1 MIRWIMRLAMLG
13 VFGLGVLL
21 AVVYPW
27 SARNQTGYE
36 IGRVPVLNLLSTGE
50 TVEIALDP
58 SEEQVRVAVEIA
70 MSGKDAQGAD
80 LMEVT
85 VSREGRAELVRVLAL
100 ADAQPR
106 PQTQQNLYSLQVGTL
121 YLIRPEAYVFSFVPR
136 EGSAA
141 IRSAELILSGGF
153 MGYDDSVPQIGF
165 GLIAIGFVGM
175 ALTFRRRRN
184 NPNSK
189 PPPRWGRR

>member
-1 MIRWIMRLAMLG
+1 MIRWIMRLLMLG
-13 VFGLGVLL
+13 VFGLGLLL

-50 TVEIALDP
+50 PVEIALDP
-58 SEEQVRVAVEIA
+58 SEERVRVAVEIA
-70 MSGKDAQGAD
+70 ISGEDAQGAD

-85 VSREGRAELVRVLAL
+85 VSREGRTELVRVLAL
-100 ADAQPR
+100 SDALPR
-106 PQTQQNLYSLQVGTL
+106 PQSQENLYRLEVGTL
-121 YLIRPEAYVFSFVPR
+121 YLIRPESYVFSFVPR

-141 IRSAELILSGGF
+141 IRSAELILTGGF
-153 MGYDDSVPQIGF
+153 MDFDDKVPPIGF

-175 ALTFRRRRN
+175 ALTFRRRRD